1 LPSTTDSPRDI
12 AFVDLKAQY
21 ACLKPAIDAR
31 IAAVLEHGQFI
42 MGPEVA
48 EFEAVL
54 AARGGC
60 AHAVGVASGTD
71 ALLIALMAENI
82 GPGDAVFVPAFTF
95 PATAEVVAAVGA
107 APVFVEVEEASFNLD
122 PRALAEQIE
131 RVRIEGRLQ
140 PRAIIA
146 VDLYGRP
153 ADYPR
158 LDALAREHGLFL
170 LADAA
175 QSFGAR
181 QGNRP
186 VGSLAPVT
194 ATSFFPAKP
203 LGCYG
208 DGGALLTDDADRA
221 ALYRSIRAH
230 GKGDGKYDIVRIG
243 MNGRLDT
250 LQAAILLAKLDVF
263 AEELAAREKLAR
275 YYDRH
280 LGEDMRKPE
289 RAADTVSAWAQYTI
303 RVEGRD
309 RIAKELAAA
318 GVPTAVYYPRPLHHQ
333 PAFARFSDGPESFP
347 ISQSLCRSVLSLP
360 MHPYMDDATAERV
373 CSAVASATRGRAA
386 S

>member
-1 LPSTTDSPRDI
+1 MVLPSSTDRQPAI

-21 ACLKPAIDAR
+21 ARLKPAIDAR
-31 IAAVLEHGQFI
+31 ISAVLEHGQFI

-48 EFEAVL
+48 ELEAAL
-54 AARGGC
+54 AARGDC

-71 ALLIALMAENI
+71 ALLIALMAEDI

-107 APVFVEVEEASFNLD
+107 SPVFVEVEEASSNLD
-122 PRALAEQIE
+122 PLDLAERID
-131 RVRIEGRLQ
+131 RVRAEGRLR

-153 ADYPR
+153 ADYAR
-158 LDALAREHGLFL
+158 LGALAREHDLFL

-181 QGNRP
+181 QGGRA

-208 DGGALLTDDADRA
+208 DGGALLTDDPGRA

-230 GKGDGKYDIVRIG
+230 GKGHGKYDIVRIG

-250 LQAAILLAKLDVF
+250 LQAAILLAKLEVF
-263 AEELAAREKLAR
+263 DEELTARARLADL
-275 YYDRH
+275 YDRR
-280 LGEDMRKPE
+280 LGNGIGKPE
-289 RAADTVSAWAQYTI
+289 RAPDATSAWAQYTI
-303 RVEGRD
+303 RVENRD
-309 RIAKELAAA
+309 NIAKELSAA

-333 PAFARFSDGPESFP
+333 PAFAHFADGTDPCPVSEA
-347 ISQSLCRSVLSLP
+347 LCASVLSLP
-360 MHPYMDDATAERV
+360 MHPYMDDATAERICRSV
-373 CSAVASATRGRAA
+373 KAATR
-386 S
+386 